1 MTYSR
6 HQDSR
11 PSKVRDYVAGYLN
24 EAGDVVT
31 YEELAVIIDIT
42 YPTGDD
48 HLDHE
53 AITAISKAVAR
64 ANKYL
69 SDDGNWK
76 HLVVIPNIGYRVAT
90 PSDLRNE
97 ALGRSRHILKEQR
110 RVITATEKVTIHPDA
125 TANQRTQA
133 NNNLSLQHSVRM
145 MLDKARRKTRREW
158 TAPEEP
164 VVTEQ

>member
-6 HQDSR
+6 QETSR
-11 PSKVRDYVAGYLN
+11 PSTIRDYVAGYLN

-31 YEELAVIIDIT
+31 YEELAAMIDIT

-48 HLDHE
+48 HLDYE
-53 AITAISKAVAR
+53 VVKSISKSVAQ

-69 SDDGNWK
+69 SDDGSWK
-76 HLVVIPNIGYRVAT
+76 HLVVIPNVGYRVAT

-110 RVITATEKVTIHPDA
+110 RLIAATEKVTIHPDA
-125 TANQRTQA
+125 TSNQRTQA
-133 NNNLSLQHSVRM
+133 NNNLTLQHSVQM
-145 MLDKARRKTRREW
+145 MLNKARRKTRRDW
-158 TAPEEP
+158 IAPEEP
-164 VVTEQ
+164 IIIED

>member
-6 HQDSR
+6 QETSR
-11 PSKVRDYVAGYLN
+11 PSTIRDYVAGYLN

-110 RVITATEKVTIHPDA
+110 RVITATEKVTIHPGA

-164 VVTEQ
+164 TVVEE

>member
-6 HQDSR
+6 QDTSR
-11 PSKVRDYVAGYLN
+11 PSTIRDYVAGYLN

-31 YEELAVIIDIT
+31 YEELAAMIDVT
-42 YPTGDD
+42 YPTGND

-53 AITAISKAVAR
+53 VVKSISKSVAQ

-69 SDDGNWK
+69 SDDGSWK
-76 HLVVIPNIGYRVAT
+76 HLVVIPNVGYRVAT

-97 ALGRSRHILKEQR
+97 ALGRSKHILKEQR

-133 NNNLSLQHSVRM
+133 NNNLTLQHSVQM
-145 MLDKARRKTRREW
+145 MLNKARRKTRRDW
-158 TAPEEP
+158 IAPEEP
-164 VVTEQ
+164 IIIED

>member
-6 HQDSR
+6 QETSR

-31 YEELAVIIDIT
+31 YEELAAMIDIT
-42 YPTGDD
+42 YPTGDN

-53 AITAISKAVAR
+53 AITAISKAVAQ

-69 SDDGNWK
+69 SDDGHWK
-76 HLVVIPNIGYRVAT
+76 HLVVIPNVGYRVAT

-97 ALGRSRHILKEQR
+97 ALGRSKHILKEQR

-125 TANQRTQA
+125 TASQRAQA

-145 MLDKARRKTRREW
+145 MLDKARRKTRRDW

-164 VVTEQ
+164 IIIED

>member
-76 HLVVIPNIGYRVAT
+76 HLVVIPNVGYRVAT

-164 VVTEQ
+164 TVVEE